1 MGVLGEIERMVG
13 SGERRLQIAQEG
25 IDRAKLLQ
33 LHAGRTAAGDGAL
46 VSGSRFCD
54 GSEAPQSIG
63 NDINRRAQRFFRPLD
78 NRVFGKFQLGQA
90 NKQRMAGF
98 SGLHRSDEGY
108 LVLRTPAALAAG
120 QLPTQISVV
129 DLNATVELARFFP
142 HRHDLHQLVFQQPGG
157 LVAHP
162 QVTFEFQRR
171 YAVLRLTQQMH
182 TQKPVCQWQLRGVEN
197 RPADCSGLFSAHRT
211 LPVMQSLALEG
222 AMVRTARTSDK
233 QTRQTSAK
241 QPMLRGI
248 YPPFRNFPRIQPST
262 VLFETE
268 SC

>member
-63 NDINRRAQRFFRPLD
+63 NDINRRAQRFLRPLG

-90 NKQRMAGF
+90 NEQRIAGF
-98 SGLHRSDEGY
+98 SGLHRSDEGH
-108 LVLRTPAALAAG
+108 LILRAPAALAAG

-162 QVTFEFQRR
+162 QVTFKFQRR
-171 YAVLRLTQQMH
+171 YA
-182 TQKPVCQWQLRGVEN
+182 
-197 RPADCSGLFSAHRT
+197 LFF
-211 LPVMQSLALEG
+211 
-222 AMVRTARTSDK
+222 D
-233 QTRQTSAK
+233 
-241 QPMLRGI
+241 
-248 YPPFRNFPRIQPST
+248 
-262 VLFETE
+262 
-268 SC
+268 